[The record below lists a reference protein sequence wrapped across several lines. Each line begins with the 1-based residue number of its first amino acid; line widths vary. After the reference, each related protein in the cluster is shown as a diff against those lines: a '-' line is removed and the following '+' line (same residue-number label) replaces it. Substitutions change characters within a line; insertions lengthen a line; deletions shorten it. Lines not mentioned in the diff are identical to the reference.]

1 MCVYMYLHPSWVC
14 VSVKSGSNRN
24 AMLSTLTNMER
35 YIISLQNTSAFVYTS
50 NYVCVC
56 TYTTFIW
63 SKKYLDHDLDRNLD
77 YELDHDPE
85 DVSIYTGYS
94 LFNTKRITLLFI
106 VQSLL
111 PRNPPKSGLKL
122 S

>member
-35 YIISLQNTSAFVYTS
+35 YIISLQNTSASVHN

-63 SKKYLDHDLDRNLD
+63 SKKCLDHDLDRNLD
-77 YELDHDPE
+77 CELDRVQKVYPFTWDIHC
-85 DVSIYTGYS
+85 SIQSASHCCS
-94 LFNTKRITLLFI
+94 LFSHCYLAIHLNLD
-106 VQSLL
+106 
-111 PRNPPKSGLKL
+111 
-122 S
+122 